1 MSKNKKI
8 PLVSSGKEGNELI
21 SQLSRALRLHMLVLN
36 PEPDIIRFLA
46 FFYECTPKC
55 TPN

>member
-36 PEPDIIRFLA
+36 PEPYIIRFLA
-46 FFYECTPKC
+46 VFL
-55 TPN
+55 